1 MHVSE
6 SLNSFN
12 QMRGEDRDWINDK
25 MEAASSSAID
35 SFVLF
40 GVVACCWFTVAD
52 YCCPFS

>member
-1 MHVSE
+1 MSE